1 MAPKTKP
8 KTEPPSETQPLLPP
22 EEHRSTSPSSS
33 SSSSSTLIR
42 TNLSSPSRPTNNKDA
57 KANSSPTTPLPK
69 FQLLIACFVRVTE
82 PIAFMSCFPYIN
94 QMLLDLGIVDDPKK
108 TGFYAGLI
116 ESIFA
121 VAELLTVFHWGTAS
135 DRWGRKPVLLI
146 GCGGAALSSILFGF
160 STTFP
165 MMIVTRVING
175 LANGNVAVLKSV
187 IAELCDETNQSRAF
201 SFFPLSMAIGTILAS
216 TIGGY
221 FPHIARRFPSFGEHF
236 PIFESYPYLLPC
248 LIAAFFPIS
257 SGILAFFFMKETLPP
272 AAGSGATKPHHHTP
286 KTIVHYS
293 STDDGDTREAGQDF
307 PHSHPRSS
315 DTTTATGDGLAHI
328 EDNNVNNEDDDDDGP
343 AVGFRDLLTPEI
355 NALMLSFGLIQ
366 LQGISFFGLLPLFCF
381 TPVAAGGLGF
391 DEANIGKAMSIRGIS
406 TIVVQ
411 LFAFPWLQRTVG
423 TVRLY
428 KMLVVLF
435 VPAFMALPLTNV
447 FARRDEPVAVW
458 LGLCL
463 SLGLYAV
470 GNMAFACNLIMV
482 NDAAPNRRS
491 LGAINGWSQAVS
503 SMMRAIG
510 PATASTLFALSVD
523 RHALGGNL
531 IWVVQVVLSLISVG
545 VAMILKSDY
554 RKKK

>member
-1 MAPKTKP
+1 MAPKVKSFSTVP
-8 KTEPPSETQPLLPP
+8 VTETQPLLSSQD
-22 EEHRSTSPSSS
+22 RSDST
-33 SSSSSTLIR
+33 SSSSTTVNR
-42 TNLSSPSRPTNNKDA
+42 TPTASP
-57 KANSSPTTPLPK
+57 KAVKSKVTPLPK

-94 QMLLDLGIVDDPKK
+94 QMLLDLGVVKDPKK

-146 GCGGAALSSILFGF
+146 GCAGASISSILFGF

-165 MMIVTRVING
+165 MMIITRVING

-201 SFFPLSMAIGTILAS
+201 SFFPLSMAIGSILAS
-216 TIGGY
+216 SIGGY
-221 FPHIARRFPSFGEHF
+221 FPHIARRFPGFTEHF
-236 PIFESYPYLLPC
+236 PIFQTYPYLLPC

-257 SGILAFFFMKETLPP
+257 SGILAWFFMEETLPP
-272 AAGSGATKPHHHTP
+272 PNEAHHTA

-293 STDDGDTREAGQDF
+293 STDDGDTREAGENF
-307 PHSHPRSS
+307 PPSHPHHT
-315 DTTTATGDGLAHI
+315 TTTAANG
-328 EDNNVNNEDDDDDGP
+328 EVVNEEANGVDEDDDDGP
-343 AVGFRDLLTPEI
+343 AVGFRELLTPEI
-355 NALMLSFGLIQ
+355 NLLMLSFGLIQ

-381 TPVAAGGLGF
+381 TPVTAGGLGF
-391 DEANIGKAMSIRGIS
+391 DEANIGKALSIRGIG

-428 KMLVVLF
+428 KMLVWLF
-435 VPAFMALPLTNV
+435 VPAFMILPVTNI
-447 FARRDEPVAVW
+447 FARKGEPVAVW
-458 LGLCL
+458 LGLCA

-510 PATASTLFALSVD
+510 PASASTLFALSVD

-531 IWVVQVVLSLISVG
+531 IWVVQVVLSIISVA
-545 VAMILKSDY
+545 VAMTLKSDY